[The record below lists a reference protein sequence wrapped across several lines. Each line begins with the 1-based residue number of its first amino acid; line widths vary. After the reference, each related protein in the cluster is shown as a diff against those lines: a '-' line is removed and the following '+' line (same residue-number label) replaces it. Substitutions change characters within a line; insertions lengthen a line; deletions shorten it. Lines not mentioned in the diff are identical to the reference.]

1 MWLDCPC
8 QRPWWEAERRNGR
21 CVRADVN
28 EWKRKFETKVYKW
41 GWVARCYSFIFSH
54 IYSNLSF
61 SIPLQRHS
69 ITLTY
74 THCAPF
80 NPLSWQPCR
89 VLHNSQR
96 GGGRTGRMEGGR
108 EGGMEVRKGERGSRE
123 NDSRCN
129 MHHNATLS
137 STAEIIQCHRVYHNQ
152 GGIFHLSLHCLFSFG
167 WMFFA
172 GFQCGNNSHWLIKL
186 CSQFSKW
193 CLNFNVLHACFI
205 RNPIR
210 SERLFLNS
218 GITRIMN
225 KRWDV
230 WCHVVW
236 KQIILTLEILHKRWL
251 IVCVAV
257 IIQESVNV

>member
-1 MWLDCPC
+1 M
-8 QRPWWEAERRNGR
+8 
-21 CVRADVN
+21 N
-28 EWKRKFETKVYKW
+28 EWKRKIETKVYKW
-41 GWVARCYSFIFSH
+41 GWVAHCYSFIFPH
-54 IYSNLSF
+54 IYSLSPSLSDVTLSHSHIRTVLP
-61 SIPLQRHS
+61 SI
-69 ITLTY
+69 
-74 THCAPF
+74 
-80 NPLSWQPCR
+80 LSPVSPAECCIIPS
-89 VLHNSQR
+89 V
-96 GGGRTGRMEGGR
+96 GEGGQDGWR

-137 STAEIIQCHRVYHNQ
+137 STIEIIQCHRVYHNQ
-152 GGIFHLSLHCLFSFG
+152 GAIFHLSLHCLLSFG

-186 CSQFSKW
+186 CSQLSKW
-193 CLNFNVLHACFI
+193 CLNFNVLHACFV

-210 SERLFLNS
+210 SERLFLS
-218 GITRIMN
+218 RAITRIMN

-251 IVCVAV
+251 IVCVAA
-257 IIQESVNV
+257 IIQESLNV

>member
-1 MWLDCPC
+1 MRMS
-8 QRPWWEAERRNGR
+8 RPLL
-21 CVRADVN
+21 
-28 EWKRKFETKVYKW
+28 FFHFPSY
-41 GWVARCYSFIFSH
+41 I
-54 IYSNLSF
+54 LSF
-61 SIPLQRHS
+61 SIPFRHHS

-74 THCAPF
+74 THSAPF
-80 NPLSWQPCR
+80 NPLSCQPCR
-89 VLHNSQR
+89 VLHNSSV
-96 GGGRTGRMEGGR
+96 GEGGQDGRR

-137 STAEIIQCHRVYHNQ
+137 STIEIIQCHRVYHNQ
-152 GGIFHLSLHCLFSFG
+152 GAIFHLSLHCLFSFG

-186 CSQFSKW
+186 CSQLSKW
-193 CLNFNVLHACFI
+193 CLNFNVLHACFV

-210 SERLFLNS
+210 SERSFLS
-218 GITRIMN
+218 RAITRIMN

-251 IVCVAV
+251 IVCVAA